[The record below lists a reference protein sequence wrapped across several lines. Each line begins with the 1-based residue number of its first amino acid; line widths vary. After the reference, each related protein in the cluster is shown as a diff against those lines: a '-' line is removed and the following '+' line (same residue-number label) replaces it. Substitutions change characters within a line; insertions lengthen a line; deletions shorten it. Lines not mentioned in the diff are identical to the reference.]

1 MVSLYDMKLIEAAG
15 KSNIKDMVEVAGDNM
30 D

>member
-1 MVSLYDMKLIEAAG
+1 MVSLYDMRLIEAAEES
-15 KSNIKDMVEVAGDNM
+15 KIKDMVEVAGDNM